1 MNTPNFS
8 TSTTACPAVHCS
20 TVVVPVLSVINL
32 LNYSNPLPNSGPF
45 GGKQNDSVFGGRV
58 FGGRVFGGR
67 VLGAFT
73 VLLLLSI
80 AINLINF

>member
-1 MNTPNFS
+1 MNTPNSS

-20 TVVVPVLSVINL
+20 TFVVPVLSVINL

-45 GGKQNDSVFGGRV
+45 GGKQTDSA